1 MERPDL
7 QAELLKSF
15 LDERLQQ
22 EKHRVPRRR
31 SQRNLVSRFA
41 AFLQRSA
48 SSLRNRPALP
58 PTINLAADEERV
70 LSD

>member
-48 SSLRNRPALP
+48 SSI
-58 PTINLAADEERV
+58 TESTGLATDHQSGGR
-70 LSD
+70 